1 MPELHFQAVLV
12 ISRLRNTCNLA
23 DVLQV
28 VPWTALVREESCLRV
43 IFGWNSNFAA
53 FTIPPYRC
61 NLFKSF
67 ADWPIG
73 TKLPCVHSPNGS
85 VCYAPVC
92 SSIMIFSLFPLA
104 RATWRGALAISDMFH
119 KNCNRMESTWDLYPM
134 IWRLHNRR
142 QRCRRRLLKS
152 APSPCE
158 RVWAQARLFC
168 INLVFGRAEV
178 QESPCNSF
186 SANRFLSL
194 CSRCIMFWCE
204 LQRFVL
210 RRLSVSA
217 FFRFLGWC
225 EVPRHVKETLRNTS
239 KPAHPWH
246 KAGFSGNVV
255 LQEFSLWFLIWF
267 LGWTAPES
275 ASGLDQQL
283 QSVNMYAS
291 IKDVTSFQEHPKS
304 SFVAK
309 CLSSVHNV
317 CKRDGSTYPGPLL
330 RWKGPCEGWLLASC
344 DLRFLVC
351 FLFWSLH
358 IPPFGLWQ
366 SVANGT
372 LTKMINYPPSRGLT
386 WICTVGQVPLCY
398 SS

>member
-1 MPELHFQAVLV
+1 MYCKQCHELRW
-12 ISRLRNTCNLA
+12 SEKK
-23 DVLQV
+23 V
-28 VPWTALVREESCLRV
+28 VCRTWRCV
-43 IFGWNSNFAA
+43 IFGWNSNFAP

-61 NLFKSF
+61 SLFRSF

-73 TKLPCVHSPNGS
+73 TRLPCVHSPNGS

-104 RATWRGALAISDMFH
+104 RATWRGALAISDMSH
-119 KNCNRMESTWDLYPM
+119 KNCNRMESRWDICPM

-152 APSPCE
+152 APSPSE

-168 INLVFGRAEV
+168 INLLFGRAEV

-186 SANRFLSL
+186 SENRFLSLL

-239 KPAHPWH
+239 KPAHRWH
-246 KAGFSGNVV
+246 KAGAMQVRNPAWIVQTEWFSGNVV

-267 LGWTAPES
+267 LGWTARES

-283 QSVNMYAS
+283 QSVNTYAS
-291 IKDVTSFQEHPKS
+291 IKDMTSFQERPKS

-309 CLSSVHNV
+309 CLSSVHDV
-317 CKRDGSTYPGPLL
+317 RKLEGSTYPGPLL
-330 RWKGPCEGWLLASC
+330 RWKG
-344 DLRFLVC
+344 
-351 FLFWSLH
+351 
-358 IPPFGLWQ
+358 PFGLWQ

>member
-1 MPELHFQAVLV
+1 LGPGCHVCIPPTVLCAT
-12 ISRLRNTCNLA
+12 LLC
-23 DVLQV
+23 V
-28 VPWTALVREESCLRV
+28 VPLWFFPCFRWHVQLGEVRWPYLTCLIRTATAWSPDGIFIQWSGGATTEDNDADDVFWNLLIRRV
-43 IFGWNSNFAA
+43 NEYELKPDFFAL
-53 FTIPPYRC
+53 I
-61 NLFKSF
+61 
-67 ADWPIG
+67 
-73 TKLPCVHSPNGS
+73 
-85 VCYAPVC
+85 
-92 SSIMIFSLFPLA
+92 SS
-104 RATWRGALAISDMFH
+104 
-119 KNCNRMESTWDLYPM
+119 
-134 IWRLHNRR
+134 
-142 QRCRRRLLKS
+142 
-152 APSPCE
+152 
-158 RVWAQARLFC
+158 
-168 INLVFGRAEV
+168 FGRAEV

-186 SANRFLSL
+186 SANRFLSLL

-225 EVPRHVKETLRNTS
+225 EMPRHVKETLRNTS

-291 IKDVTSFQEHPKS
+291 IKDMTSFQEHPKS

-309 CLSSVHNV
+309 CLSSVRNV
-317 CKRDGSTYPGPLL
+317 CKLDGSTYPGPLL

-358 IPPFGLWQ
+358 IPPF
-366 SVANGT
+366 VAQCG
-372 LTKMINYPPSRGLT
+372 
-386 WICTVGQVPLCY
+386 
-398 SS
+398 